1 MPPSPASLHHD
12 MPNHDSPIEAAP
24 MPSESIS
31 LSDGG
36 RHESLPA
43 VKTAK
48 EKHQRPSAASPID
61 AAKPPTPISLKMS
74 KERLIREANDQ
85 TNSKSR
91 RSKATKTLKKMEGHV
106 PNRKI
111 EQIPSPVPP
120 KVVQS
125 PSKAAF
131 KPGLPSSHGDW
142 LSLEKVISSIQGKKV
157 STIGIAVAVSG
168 QKLTARGDWSCSF
181 KLLDSSNMDRPFMVN
196 MFSKEPFTALPYE
209 GCPLLLHEL
218 VIRRFGKT
226 ADDEEK
232 PAGVGYADSL
242 KEKEKQYV
250 NDLNDWWR
258 GLQAEMPNN
267 PQTTTT
273 FKAARAPKRELL
285 IKDAKIREFFIA
297 HVLHIWTESDTN
309 FHPHVYVTD
318 YTPLPEFAHS
328 SHVYNPDLSR
338 FDGILLRISLY
349 DGDKEAASVLKIGGF
364 YTFGN
369 LHFVDGRRGTYAKQ
383 GQGAS
388 KIFRLTDPEKI
399 RQLSLRKKKFF
410 EQRSS
415 ASITANKEETA
426 AHLSQN
432 LPPDIIATTLT
443 RHSRPIIRCE
453 YEDQPISN
461 IASIL
466 ANNNFPNKYRLQAKL
481 VSIRP
486 SKVEEAIVGYCTLH
500 KRRLKV
506 QERRCHECGMDDDP
520 QYSFLLMICVQDQA
534 GDTLDVVISGEEAKA
549 LIGVEPMLILDDES
563 DALSQLRS
571 RLAPLFRLIGE
582 SGKAAGRTT
591 APLLDLAV
599 QSWKANVNGAE
610 FPVYRLF
617 GCTLQSE

>member
-1 MPPSPASLHHD
+1 
-12 MPNHDSPIEAAP
+12 
-24 MPSESIS
+24 
-31 LSDGG
+31 
-36 RHESLPA
+36 
-43 VKTAK
+43 
-48 EKHQRPSAASPID
+48 
-61 AAKPPTPISLKMS
+61 MS

-242 KEKEKQYV
+242 KWASYNPVTQRTVFRHENQVAGMIREKEKQYV
-250 NDLNDWWR
+250 NDLYDWWR

-338 FDGILLRISLY
+338 FDGTLLRISLY
-349 DGDKEAASVLKIGGF
+349 DGDKEAASVLKTGGF

-369 LHFVDGRRGTYAKQ
+369 LHFVDGRGGTYAKQ

-399 RQLSLRKKKFF
+399 RQLSL
-410 EQRSS
+410 
-415 ASITANKEETA
+415 
-426 AHLSQN
+426 
-432 LPPDIIATTLT
+432 
-443 RHSRPIIRCE
+443 
-453 YEDQPISN
+453 
-461 IASIL
+461 
-466 ANNNFPNKYRLQAKL
+466 
-481 VSIRP
+481 
-486 SKVEEAIVGYCTLH
+486 
-500 KRRLKV
+500 
-506 QERRCHECGMDDDP
+506 
-520 QYSFLLMICVQDQA
+520 
-534 GDTLDVVISGEEAKA
+534 
-549 LIGVEPMLILDDES
+549 
-563 DALSQLRS
+563 
-571 RLAPLFRLIGE
+571 
-582 SGKAAGRTT
+582 
-591 APLLDLAV
+591 
-599 QSWKANVNGAE
+599 
-610 FPVYRLF
+610 
-617 GCTLQSE
+617 